1 MANLFEQNRN
11 YVLGDEE
18 LDLIGDRDKLA
29 QWRHKGMG
37 PAFYK
42 LGRKIVYRGAD
53 LNAWAEANRVDPS
66 INSKTHELETSAL
79 ALQIDS
85 EHPQGHTDLSDNR
98 DNCTMSSVG
107 TYDQES

>member
-18 LDLIGDRDKLA
+18 LNIIGDRDKLA

-42 LGRKIVYRGAD
+42 LGRKIIYRGED
-53 LNAWAEANRVDPS
+53 LNAWADAQRVQPS
-66 INSKTHELETSAL
+66 NGGQA
-79 ALQIDS
+79 
-85 EHPQGHTDLSDNR
+85 
-98 DNCTMSSVG
+98 
-107 TYDQES
+107 